1 MSLMEELFNVD
12 NTAQHHFY
20 PVIIS
25 PSPNGYILNA
35 VDFED
40 LCVEA
45 DNIQNGLSCIQTAI
59 TQKIAETFQPAPTP
73 HNDIIVQPGEFIVV
87 VNV

>member
-40 LCVEA
+40 LSVEA

-59 TQKIAETFQPAPTP
+59 TQKIAETFPPAPTP